1 MRAAIAHRHAVALHR
16 ADRDVGAQRAGRGQQ
31 HQRQRVGGHRH
42 QGAGGP
48 QPRDQGA
55 VVAHAAERVGILQ
68 QGAEQ
73 PFGLER
79 RLGVG
84 HHQADADR
92 LGARAQHRDGL
103 RVAGGI
109 DEERARLGLGQAQA
123 ERHRLRRRGRLVQQ
137 RGVGD
142 VEAGEVADQGLE
154 VEQRLQPPLRD
165 LRLVRRVGGVPGRV
179 LQDVALDHPG
189 QDRAV
194 IALPDQ
200 RGQHAVAAGDL
211 AQPGQHLGLG
221 HARAEAVEPVPGRR
235 RRGGSRRG
243 RSRRSASRGRRHP
256 PRPAWRRYRPRRGRY
271 GARRTNR
278 TAPGCR
284 PKGRSAIA
292 SRSNPRRPH
301 GRRSGRF
308 APLLSVGLRSLSR
321 RRAHLA
327 GRRAATLQKS
337 LPGGP
342 FA

>member
-1 MRAAIAHRHAVALHR
+1 MLLAGLQRQPIGGLPGAVDRDADQPARDRALVGVAHRHVGRMRTAIAHRHAVALHR

-109 DEERARLGLGQAQA
+109 DQERARLGLGQAQA

-165 LRLVRRVGGVPGRV
+165 LGLVRRVGGVPGRV
-179 LQDVALDHPG
+179 LQDVALDHAR

-211 AQPGQHLGLG
+211 AQPGQHLGLR
-221 HARAEAVEPVPGRR
+221 HAGAEAIEPVPGLGVEAD
-235 RRGGSRRG
+235 RGGNGLGGQRLEVGGIHRG
-243 RSRRSASRGRRHP
+243 QHGGDIGRVGADMAPGERIGRRP
-256 PRPAWRRYRPRRGRY
+256 
-271 GARRTNR
+271 GA
-278 TAPGCR
+278 
-284 PKGRSAIA
+284 
-292 SRSNPRRPH
+292 
-301 GRRSGRF
+301 
-308 APLLSVGLRSLSR
+308 
-321 RRAHLA
+321 
-327 GRRAATLQKS
+327 
-337 LPGGP
+337 GP
-342 FA
+342 QVVRCI